1 MSLIV
6 TFMVV
11 LVAGINFIIERSS
24 ITKNKKVVAR
34 QPCWHCS
41 CDNLLLGSCLGGG
54 KLGHSEIQ
62 IRPLRFETG
71 QLPES

>member
-24 ITKNKKVVAR
+24 ITKNKKWS
-34 QPCWHCS
+34 P
-41 CDNLLLGSCLGGG
+41 G
-54 KLGHSEIQ
+54 
-62 IRPLRFETG
+62 
-71 QLPES
+71 

>member
-11 LVAGINFIIERSS
+11 LVAGISFIIERSS

-34 QPCWHCS
+34 
-41 CDNLLLGSCLGGG
+41 LAVLGIALAITFYWVRASAAGN
-54 KLGHSEIQ
+54 
-62 IRPLRFETG
+62 
-71 QLPES
+71 